1 MKHFKRAAAML
12 LAVVLS
18 LCLAVTAF
26 AADTEQKTGSLTVT
40 GSGLWVPA
48 ADATGAGTGKNVTAI
63 RMFTARVTGDAA
75 ADPVQKNEFDSYVL
89 EEKWGDFFKQT
100 DLFNKVKTAGG
111 ITDTAVTADTIT
123 KEALSDAAVAYV
135 KSLTNNETTNAG
147 TLADFAHKA
156 QNWARKNST
165 TLSAKPS
172 LVTVKAATQDAGE
185 DKTKGTAAFNDL
197 PAGYYLVFPDG
208 GSTGDNSRGTDAI
221 LVNVPRN
228 GGNTAVKIKST
239 FPTVDKKVQTT
250 EGGNSTDNGTAQ
262 VGDTVTFKLTA
273 KVPDMTDY
281 DKYTFKF
288 IDKLSDGLEFVADSV
303 EVNIANNKITAGA
316 NTYSAT
322 YEDTTKTLTVAFDDL
337 KNVVKNGTD
346 KVATDDEIVVTY
358 KAKITKDAVTTNPA
372 KNTVYLEY
380 SNNPGTNELGKSN
393 PDESKVYTYDINIFK
408 FYKGEENAETA
419 LANATFKLTASEEST
434 SEAIKLVAEADGK
447 TYHVAD
453 AKELED
459 TSVTKVTEV
468 TTGADGKIT
477 IKGLKA
483 GTYYLHETIA
493 PTGYNKLKK
502 PIEIK
507 IDVTNNDY
515 TKPSYTVNGTP
526 NKANDSTIKVE
537 NVKGVMLPET
547 GSVGTIGLTAL
558 GVAVVLLGVFAPR
571 KKKKENQ

>member
-40 GSGLWVPA
+40 GSGMWNPSESK
-48 ADATGAGTGKNVTAI
+48 GKEVTAI
-63 RMFTARVTGDAA
+63 RMFTARITGDATTNPA
-75 ADPVQKNEFDSYVL
+75 QKNEFDSYVL
-89 EEKWGDFFKQT
+89 EDAWKGFFT
-100 DLFNKVKTAGG
+100 DDSRFSAVKTAGD
-111 ITDTAVTADTIT
+111 ITDDAVTADNIT
-123 KEALSDAAVAYV
+123 KEALSDAAIAYV
-135 KSLTNNETTNAG
+135 KSLKNDETTNVG
-147 TLADFAHKA
+147 TLATFAHDA
-156 QNWARKNST
+156 QKWVRAHADGFNELIKNANAQQVSG
-165 TLSAKPS
+165 
-172 LVTVKAATQDAGE
+172 DA
-185 DKTKGTAAFNDL
+185 DKTMGTANFDSL
-197 PAGYYLVFPDG
+197 TAGYYLVFPEG
-208 GSTGDNSRGTDAI
+208 GSTGKNSRGTDAI

-239 FPTVDKKVQTT
+239 FPTVDKQVSNNKADYK
-250 EGGNSTDNGTAQ
+250 DNTTAQ

-281 DKYTFKF
+281 TTYKFVFHDTLSNGLAYDAGTVKVTIGGTEVTKEGNYTVTEPTGESKELTVTF
-288 IDKLSDGLEFVADSV
+288 ADLTKV
-303 EVNIANNKITAGA
+303 TDATAGK
-316 NTYSAT
+316 
-322 YEDTTKTLTVAFDDL
+322 D
-337 KNVVKNGTD
+337 
-346 KVATDDEIVVTY
+346 IVVTY
-358 KAKITKDAVTTNPA
+358 TAKITKDAVTTKPA
-372 KNTVYLEY
+372 TNKAYLEY
-380 SNNPGTNELGKSN
+380 SNDPSGKGTGTSN
-393 PDESKVYTYDINIFK
+393 PDESKVYTYDIKIDK
-408 FYKGEENAETA
+408 FYKENSAEKP
-419 LANATFKLTASEEST
+419 LANATFKLTTDAEGNSVV
-434 SEAIKLVAEADGK
+434 KLVQETDAN
-447 TYHVAD
+447 TYHVQGDGEAD
-453 AKELED
+453 SVD
-459 TSVTKVTEV
+459 TV
-468 TTGADGKIT
+468 TTDATGKIT

-547 GSVGTIGLTAL
+547 GSIGTIGLTAL

-571 KKKKENQ
+571 KKKKENR

>member
-26 AADTEQKTGSLTVT
+26 AEGTDVPTGTLTVT
-40 GSGLWVPA
+40 GSGLYIP
-48 ADATGAGTGKNVTAI
+48 DEGAGKGKNVTAI
-63 RMFTARVTGDAA
+63 RMFTARATEAA
-75 ADPVQKNEFDSYVL
+75 TPNPNTFDSYVL
-89 EEKWGDFFKQT
+89 ENKWEGFFKQ
-100 DLFNKVKTAGG
+100 DEIFNAMKTAGA
-111 ITDTAVTADTIT
+111 TTVSTANDLDSA
-123 KEALSDAAVAYV
+123 ALSDAAVAYINTLL
-135 KSLTNNETTNAG
+135 SETTTTKG
-147 TLADFAHKA
+147 STLVEFAHKA

-172 LVTVKAATQDAGE
+172 LVTVKAATQDSDE
-185 DKTKGTAAFNDL
+185 DKTKGTATFTDL
-197 PAGYYLVFPDG
+197 TAGYYLVFPEG
-208 GSTGDNSRGTDAI
+208 GSTGKGNRGTDAI
-221 LVNVPRN
+221 LVNVPRD
-228 GGNTAVKIKST
+228 GKNTAAEIKST
-239 FPTVDKKVQTT
+239 FPTVDKQVSNDKTNYQ
-250 EGGNSTDNGTAQ
+250 DNTTAQ

-273 KVPDMTDY
+273 KVPDMADY
-281 DKYTFKF
+281 TAYKF
-288 IDKLSDGLEFVADSV
+288 VFHDTLSNGLEFVANSV
-303 EVNIANNKITAGA
+303 EVSIASNKITAGD

-322 YEDTTKTLTVAFDDL
+322 YVDGTKKLTVAFTDL
-337 KNVVKNGTD
+337 KNVVKSGTD

-372 KNTVYLEY
+372 TNKAHLEY
-380 SNNPGTNELGKSN
+380 SNDPSGTGTGTSN

-408 FYKGEENAETA
+408 YYKGEGNTETG
-419 LANATFKLTASEEST
+419 LANATFKLTSSEEST
-434 SEAIKLVAEADGK
+434 STAIELVKEDGAGLV
-447 TYHVAD
+447 YHVKGDNETGAV
-453 AKELED
+453 
-459 TSVTKVTEV
+459 SVV

-502 PIEIK
+502 PIKIEIT
-507 IDVTNNDY
+507 VTDNNY
-515 TKPSYTVNGTP
+515 TTPSYKVDG
-526 NKANDSTIKVE
+526 KANADNTIKVE

-547 GSVGTIGLTAL
+547 GSIGTIGLTAL

>member
-26 AADTEQKTGSLTVT
+26 AEGTDVPTGTLTVT
-40 GSGLWVPA
+40 GSGLYIP
-48 ADATGAGTGKNVTAI
+48 DEGAGKGKNVTAI
-63 RMFTARVTGDAA
+63 RMFTARATEAA
-75 ADPVQKNEFDSYVL
+75 TPNPNTFDSYVL
-89 EEKWGDFFKQT
+89 ENKWEGFFKQ
-100 DLFNKVKTAGG
+100 DEIFNAMKTAGA
-111 ITDTAVTADTIT
+111 TTVSTANDLDSA
-123 KEALSDAAVAYV
+123 ALSDAAVAYINTLL
-135 KSLTNNETTNAG
+135 SETTTTKG
-147 TLADFAHKA
+147 TTLVEFAHKA

-165 TLSAKPS
+165 TLSADPS
-172 LVTVKAATQDAGE
+172 LVTVAAAAQDSGE
-185 DKTKGTAAFNDL
+185 DKTKGTAKFSGL
-197 PAGYYLVFPDG
+197 TAGYYLVFPEG
-208 GSTGDNSRGTDAI
+208 GSTGDNARGTDAI
-221 LVNVPRN
+221 LVNVPKN
-228 GGNTAVKIKST
+228 GGVTEQTIKST
-239 FPTVDKKVQTT
+239 FPTVDKKV
-250 EGGNSTDNGTAQ
+250 STDNNTYQDNTTAQ

-273 KVPDMTDY
+273 KVPDMADY
-281 DKYTFKF
+281 TAYKF
-288 IDKLSDGLEFVADSV
+288 VFHDTLSNGLEFVANSV
-303 EVNIANNKITAGA
+303 EVSIASNKITAGD

-322 YEDTTKTLTVAFDDL
+322 YVDGTKKLTVAFTDL
-337 KNVVKNGTD
+337 KNVVKSGTD

-372 KNTVYLEY
+372 TNKAHLEY
-380 SNNPGTNELGKSN
+380 SNDPSGTGTGTSN

-408 FYKGEENAETA
+408 YYKGEGNTETG
-419 LANATFKLTASEEST
+419 LANATFKLTSSEEST
-434 SEAIKLVAEADGK
+434 STAIELVKEDGAGLV
-447 TYHVAD
+447 YHVKGDNETGAV
-453 AKELED
+453 
-459 TSVTKVTEV
+459 SEV

-502 PIEIK
+502 PIKIEIT
-507 IDVTNNDY
+507 VTDNNY
-515 TKPSYTVNGTP
+515 TTPSYKVDD
-526 NKANDSTIKVE
+526 KANADNTIKVE

>member
-26 AADTEQKTGSLTVT
+26 ADNTDQPTGTLRVT
-40 GSGLWVPA
+40 GSGLYIPGEDEA
-48 ADATGAGTGKNVTAI
+48 AKGKNVTAI
-63 RMFTARVTGDAA
+63 RMFTARATEAA
-75 ADPVQKNEFDSYVL
+75 TPNPNTFDSYVL
-89 EEKWGDFFKQT
+89 ENKWEGFFKQ
-100 DLFNKVKTAGG
+100 DEIFNAMKTAGA
-111 ITDTAVTADTIT
+111 TTVSTANDLDSA
-123 KEALSDAAVAYV
+123 ALSDAAVAYINTLL
-135 KSLTNNETTNAG
+135 SETTTTKG
-147 TLADFAHKA
+147 TTLVEFAHKA
-156 QNWARKNST
+156 QKWVRSDEHKADFTDNVLKFTST
-165 TLSAKPS
+165 
-172 LVTVKAATQDAGE
+172 ATPVSGDT
-185 DKTKGTAAFNDL
+185 DKTKGTAIFSGL
-197 PAGYYLVFPDG
+197 TAGYYLVFPEG

-221 LVNVPRN
+221 LVNVPKN
-228 GGNTAVKIKST
+228 GGVTEQTIKSA

-250 EGGNSTDNGTAQ
+250 EGGNPTDNGTAQ

-547 GSVGTIGLTAL
+547 GSIGTIGLTAL

-571 KKKKENQ
+571 KKKKENR

>member
-26 AADTEQKTGSLTVT
+26 AEGTDVPTGTLTVT
-40 GSGLWVPA
+40 GSGLYIP
-48 ADATGAGTGKNVTAI
+48 DEGAGKGKNVTAI
-63 RMFTARVTGDAA
+63 RMFTARATEAA
-75 ADPVQKNEFDSYVL
+75 TLNPNTFDSYVL
-89 EEKWGDFFKQT
+89 ENKWEGFFKQ
-100 DLFNKVKTAGG
+100 DEIFNAMKTAGA
-111 ITDTAVTADTIT
+111 TTVSTANDLDSA
-123 KEALSDAAVAYV
+123 ALSDAAVAYINTLL
-135 KSLTNNETTNAG
+135 SETTTTKG
-147 TLADFAHKA
+147 TTLVEFAHKA

-197 PAGYYLVFPDG
+197 PAGYYLVFPEG
-208 GSTGDNSRGTDAI
+208 GSTGNNSRGTDAI
-221 LVNVPRN
+221 LVNVPRD
-228 GGNTAVKIKST
+228 GKNTAVKIKST
-239 FPTVDKKVQTT
+239 FPTVDKKV
-250 EGGNSTDNGTAQ
+250 STDNNTYQDNTTAQ

-273 KVPDMTDY
+273 KVPDMADY
-281 DKYTFKF
+281 TAYKF
-288 IDKLSDGLEFVADSV
+288 VFHDTLSNGLEFVANSV
-303 EVNIANNKITAGA
+303 EVSIASNKITAGD
-316 NTYSAT
+316 NTYSTT
-322 YEDTTKTLTVAFDDL
+322 YVDDTKKLTVAFTDL
-337 KNVVKNGTD
+337 KNVVKSGTD

-372 KNTVYLEY
+372 TNKAHLEY
-380 SNNPGTNELGKSN
+380 SNDPSGTGTGTSN

-408 FYKGEENAETA
+408 YYKGEGNTETG
-419 LANATFKLTASEEST
+419 LANATFKLTASEDST
-434 SEAIKLVAEADGK
+434 STAIELVKEEGTDLVYHVKGNNEADAVS
-447 TYHVAD
+447 T
-453 AKELED
+453 
-459 TSVTKVTEV
+459 V

-502 PIEIK
+502 PIKIEIT
-507 IDVTNNDY
+507 VTDNNY
-515 TKPSYTVNGTP
+515 TTPSYKVDD
-526 NKANDSTIKVE
+526 KANADNTIKVE

-547 GSVGTIGLTAL
+547 GSIGTIGLTAL
-558 GVAVVLLGVFAPR
+558 GIAVVLLGVFAPR

>member
-135 KSLTNNETTNAG
+135 KSLKNDETTNVG
-147 TLADFAHKA
+147 TLATFAHDA
-156 QNWARKNST
+156 QKWVRAHADGFNELIKNANAQQVSG
-165 TLSAKPS
+165 
-172 LVTVKAATQDAGE
+172 DD
-185 DKTKGTAAFNDL
+185 DKTMGTANFDSL
-197 PAGYYLVFPDG
+197 TAGYYLVFPEG
-208 GSTGDNSRGTDAI
+208 GSTGKNSRGTDAI
-221 LVNVPRN
+221 LVNVPRD

-239 FPTVDKKVQTT
+239 FPTVDKQVSNNK
-250 EGGNSTDNGTAQ
+250 TDYKDNTTAQ

-281 DKYTFKF
+281 TTYKFVFHDTLSNGLAYDAGTVKVTIGGTEVTKEGNYTVNEPTGESKELTVTF
-288 IDKLSDGLEFVADSV
+288 ADLTKV
-303 EVNIANNKITAGA
+303 TDATAGK
-316 NTYSAT
+316 
-322 YEDTTKTLTVAFDDL
+322 D
-337 KNVVKNGTD
+337 
-346 KVATDDEIVVTY
+346 IVVTY
-358 KAKITKDAVTTNPA
+358 TAKITKDAVTTKPA
-372 KNTVYLEY
+372 TNKAYLEY
-380 SNNPGTNELGKSN
+380 SNNPGTDELGKSN
-393 PDESKVYTYDINIFK
+393 PDESKVYTYDIEIHK
-408 FYKGEENAETA
+408 FHTEDTDENR
-419 LANATFKLTASEEST
+419 LANATFKLTSDVDGNNVV
-434 SEAIKLVAEADGK
+434 KLVAETDANA
-447 TYHVAD
+447 YHVQGD
-453 AKELED
+453 GETGVD
-459 TSVTKVTEV
+459 TV
-468 TTGADGKIT
+468 TTDATGKIT

-502 PIEIK
+502 PIK
-507 IDVTNNDY
+507 IDITVTSEAY
-515 TKPSYTVNGTP
+515 TTPSYKVDD
-526 NKANDSTIKVE
+526 KANADNTIKVE

-547 GSVGTIGLTAL
+547 GSIGTIGLTAL

>member
-26 AADTEQKTGSLTVT
+26 ADNTDQPTGTLRVT
-40 GSGLWVPA
+40 GSGLYIPDEDEA
-48 ADATGAGTGKNVTAI
+48 AKGKNVTAI
-63 RMFTARVTGDAA
+63 RMFTARATEAA
-75 ADPVQKNEFDSYVL
+75 TPNPNTFDSYVL
-89 EEKWGDFFKQT
+89 ENKWEGFFKQ
-100 DLFNKVKTAGG
+100 DEIFNAMKTAGA
-111 ITDTAVTADTIT
+111 TTVSTANDLDSA
-123 KEALSDAAVAYV
+123 ALSDAAVAYINTLLSE
-135 KSLTNNETTNAG
+135 KTTTKG
-147 TLADFAHKA
+147 TTLVEFAHKA
-156 QNWARKNST
+156 QKWVRSDEHKADFTDNVLKFTST
-165 TLSAKPS
+165 
-172 LVTVKAATQDAGE
+172 ATPVSGDT
-185 DKTKGTAAFNDL
+185 DKTKGTATFSGL
-197 PAGYYLVFPDG
+197 TAGYYLVFPEG

-221 LVNVPRN
+221 LVNVPKN
-228 GGNTAVKIKST
+228 GGVTEQTIKSA

-250 EGGNSTDNGTAQ
+250 EGGNPTDNGTAQ

-547 GSVGTIGLTAL
+547 GSIGTIGLTAL

-571 KKKKENQ
+571 KKKKENR

>member
-26 AADTEQKTGSLTVT
+26 ADNTDQPTGTLRVT
-40 GSGLWVPA
+40 GSGLYIPGEDEA
-48 ADATGAGTGKNVTAI
+48 AKGKNVTAI
-63 RMFTARVTGDAA
+63 RMFTARATEAA
-75 ADPVQKNEFDSYVL
+75 TPNPNTFDSYVL
-89 EEKWGDFFKQT
+89 ENKWEGFFKQ
-100 DLFNKVKTAGG
+100 DEIFNAMKTAGA
-111 ITDTAVTADTIT
+111 TTVSTANDLDSA
-123 KEALSDAAVAYV
+123 ALSDAAVAYINTPL
-135 KSLTNNETTNAG
+135 SETTTTKG
-147 TLADFAHKA
+147 TTLVEFAHKA
-156 QNWARKNST
+156 QKWVRSDEHKADFTDNVLKFTST
-165 TLSAKPS
+165 
-172 LVTVKAATQDAGE
+172 ATPVSGDT
-185 DKTKGTAAFNDL
+185 DKTKGTATFSGL
-197 PAGYYLVFPDG
+197 TAGYYLVFPEG

-221 LVNVPRN
+221 LVNVPKN
-228 GGNTAVKIKST
+228 GGVTEQTIKSA

-250 EGGNSTDNGTAQ
+250 EGGNPTDNGTAQ

-547 GSVGTIGLTAL
+547 GSIGTIGLTAL

-571 KKKKENQ
+571 KKKKENR

>member
-40 GSGLWVPA
+40 GSGMWNPSESK
-48 ADATGAGTGKNVTAI
+48 GKEVTAI
-63 RMFTARVTGDAA
+63 RMFTARVTGDAT
-75 ADPVQKNEFDSYVL
+75 ADPAQKNEFDSYVL
-89 EEKWGDFFKQT
+89 EKKWEDFFKQAEI
-100 DLFNKVKTAGG
+100 FSAMKNASVIGNEVEATA
-111 ITDTAVTADTIT
+111 ITAD
-123 KEALSDAAVAYV
+123 ELNDAAVAYINTLL
-135 KSLTNNETTNAG
+135 SETTTTKG
-147 TLADFAHKA
+147 STLVEFAHKA

-197 PAGYYLVFPDG
+197 PAGYYLVFPEG
-208 GSTGDNSRGTDAI
+208 GSTGNNSRGTDAI
-221 LVNVPRN
+221 LVNVPRD
-228 GGNTAVKIKST
+228 GGNTAVEIKST

-250 EGGNSTDNGTAQ
+250 EGGNPTDNGTAQ

-281 DKYTFKF
+281 NSYTFKF
-288 IDKLSDGLEFVADSV
+288 IDTLSDGLEFVANSV
-303 EVNIANNKITAGA
+303 EVNIAKNKIEAGA
-316 NTYSAT
+316 NTYSET
-322 YEDTTKTLTVAFDDL
+322 FVDGTKTLTVAFADL
-337 KNVVKNGTD
+337 KNVVKSGTD

-358 KAKITKDAVTTNPA
+358 KAKITKDAVKDNPA
-372 KNTVYLEY
+372 KNTVYLQY
-380 SNNPGTNELGKSN
+380 SNNPGTDELGKSN
-393 PDESKVYTYDINIFK
+393 PDESKVYTYDIEIHK
-408 FYKGEENAETA
+408 FHTEDIDANR
-419 LANATFKLTASEEST
+419 LANATFKLTSDVDGNNVV
-434 SEAIKLVAEADGK
+434 KLVAETDAN
-447 TYHVAD
+447 TYHVQGDGEAGSV
-453 AKELED
+453 D
-459 TSVTKVTEV
+459 TV
-468 TTGADGKIT
+468 TTDATGKIT
-477 IKGLKA
+477 IKGLKD

-502 PIEIK
+502 PIK
-507 IDVTNNDY
+507 IDITVTGEAY
-515 TKPSYTVNGTP
+515 TTP
-526 NKANDSTIKVE
+526 TYKVDEVDQNTSNIIKVE

-547 GSVGTIGLTAL
+547 GSIGTIGLTAL